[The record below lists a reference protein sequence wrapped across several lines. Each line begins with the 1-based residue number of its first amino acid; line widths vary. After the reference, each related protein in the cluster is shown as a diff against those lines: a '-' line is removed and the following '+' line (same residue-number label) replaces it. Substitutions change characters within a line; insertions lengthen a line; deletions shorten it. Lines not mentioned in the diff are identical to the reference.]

1 MTSGIHS
8 PPMAER
14 VRSDVGVDDELA
26 RSRAEVERLR
36 GLLVEQEAELGR
48 LRGRVEE
55 LEDRINR
62 MLGVARRLRRFGP
75 ALRRLRR
82 PRA

>member
-1 MTSGIHS
+1 MTARLHS
-8 PPMAER
+8 PPVAER
-14 VRSDVGVDDELA
+14 ERSESDERA
-26 RSRAEVERLR
+26 RSQAEVERLR
-36 GLLVEQEAELGR
+36 GLLVEQEAELGK

-62 MLGVARRLRRFGP
+62 MMGVARRLRRFGP

-82 PRA
+82 TRA

>member
-1 MTSGIHS
+1 
-8 PPMAER
+8 MAER
-14 VRSDVGVDDELA
+14 AQTDSADELA

-36 GLLVEQEAELGR
+36 GLLIEQEAELGK

-62 MLGVARRLRRFGP
+62 MLGFARRLRRFGP